1 MPYCYYNTDVTD
13 MTVRQINKLF
23 RDNDESGLWPVRGR
37 YNVTERAIRRVRR
50 DVLPHTG
57 PTGGIEYAET
67 LSNTISEIVNNP
79 RNW

>member
-1 MPYCYYNTDVTD
+1 MPYYFYGTDVTD

-23 RDNDESGLWPVRGR
+23 RANDESRTWPVLGR

-50 DVLPHTG
+50 DILPHMDSA
-57 PTGGIEYAET
+57 GGIEYAET
-67 LSNTISEIVNNP
+67 LSAAISEIVNNP